1 MGTKNGSGIP
11 NAAFVLD
18 DDDISC
24 KGPTLPAVQQ
34 QHKKTTSAITSIS
47 PDVFNS
53 VEVKKWILQR
63 RTFMFDWRSVVFLKK
78 QQMNET
84 DEGQQRDTWGNPV
97 EFLMSCI
104 SLSVGLG
111 NIWRFPFTAVR
122 WSYVTQ
128 TYFSYYL

>member
-1 MGTKNGSGIP
+1 MGTKNGIGIP

-24 KGPTLPAVQQ
+24 KGPTLPAVQQQQ

-63 RTFMFDWRSVVFLKK
+63 RTFMFD
-78 QQMNET
+78 
-84 DEGQQRDTWGNPV
+84 
-97 EFLMSCI
+97 
-104 SLSVGLG
+104 
-111 NIWRFPFTAVR
+111 
-122 WSYVTQ
+122 
-128 TYFSYYL
+128 

>member
-34 QHKKTTSAITSIS
+34 QQQHKKTTSAITSIS

-53 VEVKKWILQR
+53 VEVKNG
-63 RTFMFDWRSVVFLKK
+63 FFNVVHF
-78 QQMNET
+78 N
-84 DEGQQRDTWGNPV
+84 D
-97 EFLMSCI
+97 
-104 SLSVGLG
+104 
-111 NIWRFPFTAVR
+111 
-122 WSYVTQ
+122 
-128 TYFSYYL
+128 

>member
-24 KGPTLPAVQQ
+24 KGPTLAAVQQ

-63 RTFMFDWRSVVFLKK
+63 RAFMFD
-78 QQMNET
+78 
-84 DEGQQRDTWGNPV
+84 
-97 EFLMSCI
+97 
-104 SLSVGLG
+104 
-111 NIWRFPFTAVR
+111 
-122 WSYVTQ
+122 
-128 TYFSYYL
+128 

>member
-34 QHKKTTSAITSIS
+34 QQHKKTTSAITSIS

-53 VEVKKWILQR
+53 VEVKNG
-63 RTFMFDWRSVVFLKK
+63 FSNVVHSCLIDDLSFLKNSK
-78 QQMNET
+78 
-84 DEGQQRDTWGNPV
+84 
-97 EFLMSCI
+97 
-104 SLSVGLG
+104 
-111 NIWRFPFTAVR
+111 
-122 WSYVTQ
+122 
-128 TYFSYYL
+128 